1 MLQGLEKE
9 TIQLVGDCEQMQQ
22 LRTLI
27 DAVSVRDCTL
37 LIQGESGTGKELVA
51 QMIHQFSNRKQNP
64 FIAIDCTNLGG
75 TLLESQL
82 FGHVKGSFTGAI
94 NDAIGFFRA
103 AEGGVLFLDEIGE
116 LDMQVQAKLL
126 RSIQEKAVVPVGG
139 VKPIPVNVRIL
150 AATHR
155 DLFQMVRTGNFRED
169 LYYRL
174 NVVCLEVPP
183 LRLTRDDILPLAD
196 HFLEQLADVYQEPI
210 RRLGPDAAAAMSVH
224 AWPGNVREL
233 ANAIEHAYVLAKG
246 NRITLLD
253 LPRSVQ
259 PGAAGLQGIEG
270 QFIPLEVA
278 ERSLISD
285 ALQASKGNQSLAAQL
300 LQIDRRRLYRKIKR
314 YGLGNM
320 TRGGK
325 NDSLSSNEPGTDRR
339 LDIS

>member
-9 TIQLVGDCEQMQQ
+9 TTQLVGDCDQMQQ

-37 LIQGESGTGKELVA
+37 LIQGESGTGKEMVA
-51 QMIHQFSNRKQNP
+51 QMIHQVSNRSQKP
-64 FIAIDCTNLGG
+64 FIPIDCTNLGG

-103 AEGGVLFLDEIGE
+103 ADEGILFLDEIGE

-126 RSIQEKAVVPVGG
+126 RCIQERSVVPVGG

-155 DLFQMVRTGNFRED
+155 DLFQMVRAGEFRED

-174 NVVCLEVPP
+174 NVVCIEVPP
-183 LRLTRDDILPLAD
+183 LRLRRDDILPLAD
-196 HFLEQLADVYQEPI
+196 HFLEQLADVYQEPV
-210 RRLGPDAAAAMSVH
+210 RRLGSEAVAAISAHS
-224 AWPGNVREL
+224 WPGNVREL

-246 NRITLLD
+246 DRITLLD

-259 PGAAGLQGIEG
+259 PGAAGLEGVSG

-285 ALQASKGNQSLAAQL
+285 ALQVSKGNQSLAAQL

-314 YGLGNM
+314 YGLGDM
-320 TRGGK
+320 TRNSR
-325 NDSLSSNEPGTDRR
+325 NDSDSPGTPGADRR
-339 LDIS
+339 LDLS